1 MTNTKIGIIE
11 QARAAVVA
19 KDTAAK
25 EKLTK
30 KINSKAYRFASD
42 KTQRKVHRL
51 LAKIN

>member
-1 MTNTKIGIIE
+1 MTKQKTGIIE

-30 KINSKAYRFASD
+30 KINSKTYRFASD
-42 KTQRKVHRL
+42 KTKRKVDRL